1 MTNIVEFP
9 GLGIELTV
17 SSVAFRIF
25 GVPIYW
31 YGVLIGLGMLLAVA
45 FALSQAKGFGID
57 PNRMIDVIIIGIVC
71 GVLGARIYYI
81 IFSDGVYDTLYSFF
95 NLRGG
100 GLAIYGGVIGGAIGC
115 IVGCK
120 WRKVPLLPMMDLVGM
135 GFLIGQSIGRWG
147 NFTNQEAFGSNT
159 DLPWG
164 MISPATTAFLKT
176 RATALTAEGV
186 NVLPDMPVH
195 PTFLYESLWCALGF
209 LLLFLYRKHRK
220 FNGEIA
226 LLYVVWYGLGRFFI
240 EGLRTDSLMIAPLGI
255 RVSQLLAA
263 ASVLLAGA
271 IWAVARAK
279 TAGKPLK
286 VPEIPPRTA
295 VVRVETDARV
305 ERVEISWPYDRKEP
319 TRAERLEMA
328 KEVLAEREADEDGA
342 DGKEA
347 AEKDGEADKDVAE
360 APGKSGKSDK
370 DGKDAKGSKDGKD
383 EKDNKDSKGGKDSK
397 ADAGDAD
404 AEDGTDDEE
413 ESGSEDKPD
422 AKA

>member
-17 SSVAFRIF
+17 SSVAFHIL

-31 YGVLIGLGMLLAVA
+31 YGVLIGLGMMLAVA
-45 FALSQAKGFGID
+45 FALSQAKSFGID
-57 PNRMIDVIIIGIVC
+57 PNRMIDVIIIGVVC

-81 IFSDGVYDTLYSFF
+81 IFSDGVYNTLYSFF

-120 WRKVPLLPMMDLVGM
+120 WRKVPLLPMMDLTAM

-164 MISPATTAFLKT
+164 MISPATTAFLKA
-176 RATALTAEGV
+176 RAAALSAEGV

-240 EGLRTDSLMIAPLGI
+240 EGLRTDSLMIAPLGV

-263 ASVLLAGA
+263 ASVLLAGT

-295 VVRVETDARV
+295 FVRVETNGRV

-319 TRAERLEMA
+319 TRAERVEMA
-328 KEVLAEREADEDGA
+328 KEVLAERGENEDEA
-342 DGKEA
+342 DGKED
-347 AEKDGEADKDVAE
+347 AEKGGNADKDAAE
-360 APGKSGKSDK
+360 APGKGGKSDNG
-370 DGKDAKGSKDGKD
+370 GKETKGDKD
-383 EKDNKDSKGGKDSK
+383 EKDSK
-397 ADAGDAD
+397 AGAD
-404 AEDGTDDEE
+404 AKDEMDDEDR
-413 ESGSEDKPD
+413 SDSRDKPD